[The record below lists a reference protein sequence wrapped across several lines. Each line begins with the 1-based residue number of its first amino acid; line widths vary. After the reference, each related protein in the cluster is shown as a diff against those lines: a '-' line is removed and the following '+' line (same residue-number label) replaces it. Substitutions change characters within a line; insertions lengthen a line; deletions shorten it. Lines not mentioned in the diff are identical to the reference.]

1 MQLKSRGVFL
11 ALAVLAMS
19 AMAVSAASA
28 ATKPEFK
35 PVPTKKKFTITG
47 GVSKWVYGGQEIYC
61 TKTSATGE
69 VIGADTVGNVVVA
82 YSGCKSSG
90 TGGANCPVNS
100 VGAKAGEIAVRTLT
114 GELGTVA
121 PSQAASGVGLRLE
134 PESKNKWFTLE
145 VNKCTPAE
153 TFTGELAA
161 EVPVIGVKQATNKLV
176 LAAAPAG
183 GKGEKI
189 KEITLDSGV
198 TEKPELEAFG
208 AIPSLELT
216 DEVKFEEAVEIT

>member
-1 MQLKSRGVFL
+1 MQLKSRGVL
-11 ALAVLAMS
+11 VALAVLAMS
-19 AMAVSAASA
+19 AIAVSAASA

-47 GVSKWVYGGQEIYC
+47 VGVSTWAHAGETIEC

-82 YSGCKSSG
+82 FSNCTS
-90 TGGANCPVNS
+90 TGGGGSNCPVNTE
-100 VGAKAGEIAVRTLT
+100 GAKAGEIVAKPLT

-121 PSQAASGVGLRLE
+121 TTQAASGVGLRLK
-134 PESKNKWFTLE
+134 PEVKTKWFILE
-145 VNKCTPAE
+145 KNKCTVEEA
-153 TFTGELAA
+153 FTGQLAA

-176 LAAAPAG
+176 LDAG
-183 GKGEKI
+183 VSGEKI

-198 TEKPELEAFG
+198 SEKPLFEAFG
-208 AIPSLELT
+208 AAVSITAT
-216 DEVKFEEAVEIT
+216 DEVKFEEPVEIT

>member
-1 MQLKSRGVFL
+1 MRLKSRGVFL

-47 GVSKWVYGGQEIYC
+47 GISKWVYGGQEIYC

-69 VIGADTVGNVVVA
+69 VISADTVGNVVVA
-82 YSGCKSSG
+82 YSGCTSSG
-90 TGGANCPVNS
+90 IGGSNCTVNS
-100 VGAKAGEIAVRTLT
+100 TGAKAGEVVIKPLV

-121 PSQAASGVGLRLE
+121 TTQAASGVGLRLQ
-134 PESKNKWFTLE
+134 PESKTKWFEL
-145 VNKCTPAE
+145 VGNSCTVELA
-153 TFTGELAA
+153 FSGQLAA
-161 EVPVIGVKQATNKLV
+161 EVSVTGKKQATNKLV
-176 LAAAPAG
+176 LLDG
-183 GKGEKI
+183 ERGEKI

-198 TEKPELEAFG
+198 SEKPEFVAFG
-208 AIPSLELT
+208 ADVSLELA